1 MFLILFRVN
10 VKIKK
15 INVFFVVKKLKKEE
29 SIALTHVGL
38 STQSKKK

>member
-15 INVFFVVKKLKKEE
+15 INVFFVVKKSKKEE
-29 SIALTHVGL
+29 DIALIHVGL
-38 STQSKKK
+38 SMQSKKK